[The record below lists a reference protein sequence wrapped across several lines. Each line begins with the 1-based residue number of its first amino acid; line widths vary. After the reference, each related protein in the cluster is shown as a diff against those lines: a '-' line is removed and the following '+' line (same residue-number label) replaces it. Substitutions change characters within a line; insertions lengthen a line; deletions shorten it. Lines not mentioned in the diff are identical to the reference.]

1 MKKSLRPEKKT
12 VVALDRRL
20 DKKKEMATYRD
31 LDLDRLHK
39 SKFGRSKVHAGRLY
53 LYLGD
58 GHADRPYLKVL
69 RSDYLRVWE
78 QVKQEWVKEAKTLQI
93 SYEIFDNLQRVKLE
107 HRVYDLLSREFGDLS
122 VLESNFLKTHGRRM
136 SPQERS
142 IYARVSPSGPTPKLD
157 TNTTAKATRRAT
169 LNELLHK
176 IELKQKDEPG
186 RLQQAWATVVG
197 PEMSLETLLES
208 VDREKGLAICRC
220 LSSTRSFILRRR
232 KDLPAKLSET
242 LGVKI
247 VKVVFR

>member
-1 MKKSLRPEKKT
+1 MNKPLRPKKN
-12 VVALDRRL
+12 AAPLDRRA

-39 SKFGRSKVHAGRLY
+39 SKFGRGKVHAGRLY
-53 LYLGD
+53 VYLGD

-78 QVKQEWVKEAKTLQI
+78 QVKAEWMKEAEGLKV
-93 SYEIFDNLQRVKLE
+93 SYATFDNLQRTKLE
-107 HRVYDLLSREFGDLS
+107 NRVYDLLSREFGDLS

-142 IYARVSPSGPTPKLD
+142 IYARAAAKGPVGRLD
-157 TNTTAKATRRAT
+157 PATAARATRRAT
-169 LNELLHK
+169 LNDLLHK

-220 LSSTRSFILRRR
+220 LSSTRAFVLRRR
-232 KDLPAKLSET
+232 KDLPAKLSEI

-247 VKVVFR
+247 DKVVFR